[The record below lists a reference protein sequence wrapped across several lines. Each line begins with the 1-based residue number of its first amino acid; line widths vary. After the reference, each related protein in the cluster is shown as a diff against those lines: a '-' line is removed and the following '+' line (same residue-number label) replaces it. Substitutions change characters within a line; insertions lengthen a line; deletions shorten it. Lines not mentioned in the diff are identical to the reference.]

1 MSDARAEELRINR
14 LSGALSDAILHL
26 LLVLFSNLV
35 FTKLLHLQQLPAPST
50 SRTRGQALSS
60 ST

>member
-1 MSDARAEELRINR
+1 VSDARAEELRINR

-35 FTKLLHLQQLPAPST
+35 FTKLLHLQP
-50 SRTRGQALSS
+50 RGLGDKP
-60 ST
+60 